1 MRRRGD
7 LFGGSA
13 GRQGGQLSAAAL
25 APMVDMMTILV
36 VAILRTWSTDAPVE
50 VPEADFRLPLSAQ
63 EAPAAPGIVVDI
75 GAEGLYVDGWRAGAA
90 RYWTNS
96 EDILIVDLYEALQ
109 AVSSGGQPVVIR
121 AHEDAPWALVGK
133 VLFTAQ
139 QAGYEDIELVA
150 VSRASL

>member
-1 MRRRGD
+1 MRRRA
-7 LFGGSA
+7 LFGGA
-13 GRQGGQLSAAAL
+13 RRADGQISAAAL

-36 VAILRTWSTDAPVE
+36 VAILRTWSTDAPVD

-63 EAPAAPGIVVDI
+63 ERPQAQGIVVDV
-75 GAEGLYVDGWRAGAA
+75 GMEGLYVEGWRAGSAA
-90 RYWTNS
+90 FWVQS
-96 EDILIVDLYEALQ
+96 EDVLIQDLYEALQ
-109 AVSSGGQPVVIR
+109 AIGARQATLTVR

-139 QAGYEDIELVA
+139 QAGFENVELVA